1 MKIGLFSDSHY
12 SSAALT
18 CGCRY
23 NNQSL
28 RKIGEALRFFAEEQ
42 CDLVIIL
49 GDVTDTEP
57 SRAMEEENLRQIA
70 QVLDQSGLDIICL
83 MGNHDAFVFTPED
96 FYGIIGEQYRP
107 HSIAREGKN
116 LLFLDA
122 CYFKTGVHY
131 MPGDSDW
138 TDTFYPHI
146 DALRCELAACDGA
159 VYVFMHQNIDPQ
171 IREDHCLYN
180 AKQLREVL
188 EDSGKVKAVYQGHYH
203 WGHQLNHHGIEYV
216 TLAAMCQNERAWYI
230 MNTTDSADSI

>member
-107 HSIAREGKN
+107 HSIAREGKESFVPGC
-116 LLFLDA
+116 LLF
-122 CYFKTGVHY
+122 
-131 MPGDSDW
+131 
-138 TDTFYPHI
+138 
-146 DALRCELAACDGA
+146 
-159 VYVFMHQNIDPQ
+159 
-171 IREDHCLYN
+171 
-180 AKQLREVL
+180 
-188 EDSGKVKAVYQGHYH
+188 
-203 WGHQLNHHGIEYV
+203 
-216 TLAAMCQNERAWYI
+216 
-230 MNTTDSADSI
+230 